1 MKDIVVIGTGG
12 FGREVMMLIE
22 QINKENKR
30 WNVLGFIDDYLEP
43 GITVNGYKVIGNVE
57 YLINTKDRLEVCI
70 GIGSSKGRREV
81 ASKLRANKNLSFP
94 RIISPDVFI
103 SDYVDISEGVIVCSG
118 VIMTVNITLEKFC
131 TIDRMTTIGHD
142 CVIGE
147 FASIRPCVSLS
158 GDVNIGSGCEI
169 GVGSVVIE
177 KKSIG
182 ENTIIG
188 AGGVVIRDI
197 EENKTAV
204 GVPARVI
211 K

>member
-1 MKDIVVIGTGG
+1 MNDIVVIGTGG

-22 QINKENKR
+22 QINKESKR
-30 WNVLGFIDDYLEP
+30 WNVLGFIDDYLEL
-43 GITVNGYKVIGNVE
+43 GTVVNGHKVIGNIE
-57 YLINTKDRLEVCI
+57 HLQNTQSRLEVCV

-81 ASKLRANKNLSFP
+81 ASRLKANQNLWFP
-94 RIISPDVFI
+94 KIISPDVFI

-118 VIMTVNITLEKFC
+118 VKMTVNITLEKFSVV
-131 TIDRMTTIGHD
+131 DRMTTIGHD

-158 GDVNIGSGCEI
+158 GNVNIGSGCEI
-169 GVGSVVIE
+169 GVGSVIIE

-188 AGGVVIRDI
+188 AGAVVIGDI
-197 EENKTAV
+197 GSNRTAV
-204 GVPARVI
+204 GVPAVEI